1 MGSVSIALVTLA
13 LGLQVAG
20 ADTFPGFG
28 YRLLA
33 PGDVDGDGLGDLL
46 VVDEVGVSLADWASA
61 RHQPRAWIV
70 SPAAGGVVFDFGA
83 RDFSSHMLRCA
94 ALGDIDSDRCAD
106 LALVNLAAPASA
118 RVELWSGRERAVSRT
133 LTFDVTSERA
143 IANVGDLDG
152 DGKAELALGV
162 CSADQPGR
170 LSVGVVH
177 IVRGSDGEVLRSI
190 WGDAAGARFGERV
203 LALGDANGDG
213 LAELAI
219 ETSTGWRFHCPR
231 TGVRWLWR
239 EPIRVIEPCGDVNGD
254 GCADF
259 IGVGLAAPTST
270 WCHVY
275 SGRSGERLRAVSL
288 AFGDYHDVQALGDV
302 DGDGGTDFVC
312 ANYKAG
318 FAQGQVDVVGGA
330 GKLVWSSGPSCR
342 WQYGW
347 ALDVLGDVDGDGK
360 VDIAVGVDH
369 IRSREDGVVYVLD
382 AGSGRTIAEFHRR
395 GDSVRVQKPPA
406 KPAGK

>member
-1 MGSVSIALVTLA
+1 MSLALVALA
-13 LGLQVAG
+13 LGLQAAG

-33 PGDVDGDGLGDLL
+33 VNDVDADGLGDLL
-46 VVDEVGVSLADWASA
+46 VVDDVGVSLADWASA

-83 RDFSSHMLRCA
+83 RDFSSHKLRCA

-118 RVELWSGRERAVSRT
+118 RVELWSGRERAVTRT
-133 LTFDVTSERA
+133 LAFDVTSERA

-162 CSADQPGR
+162 CGADQPGR
-170 LSVGVVH
+170 LSVGVVN

-190 WGDAAGARFGERV
+190 WGDAAGTRFGERV

-219 ETSTGWRFHCPR
+219 ESSTGWRLHSAR
-231 TGVRWLWR
+231 TGVRGLWR
-239 EPIRVIEPCGDVNGD
+239 EPIRVIELCGDMDGD

-259 IGVGLAAPTST
+259 IGVGGVDSAQA
-270 WCHVY
+270 WRHVF
-275 SGRSGERLRAVSL
+275 SGHSGERLQPISLALASYGVVRAV
-288 AFGDYHDVQALGDV
+288 GDV
-302 DGDGGTDFVC
+302 NFDGRLDF
-312 ANYKAG
+312 AYAG
-318 FAQGQVDVVGGA
+318 FDDDCLGQRIGVVDSA
-330 GKLVWSSGPSCR
+330 GRSGWSAGTSHYPFD
-342 WQYGW
+342 GW

-360 VDIAVGVDH
+360 VDIAVGVAH
-369 IRSREDGVVYVLD
+369 IRARLDGVVDVLD
-382 AGSGRTIAEFHRR
+382 AGSGRTIAELHRR
-395 GDSVRVQKPPA
+395 GDSVRVQKPTA

>member
-1 MGSVSIALVTLA
+1 MSVALVTLA
-13 LGLQVAG
+13 FGLRVAG
-20 ADTFPGFG
+20 ADTFPGLG

-33 PGDVDGDGLGDLL
+33 VNGVDGDGLGDLL
-46 VVDEVGVSLADWASA
+46 VVDEVGLVDWASA

-70 SPAAGGVVFDFGA
+70 SAAAGGVVFDFGA
-83 RDFSSHMLRCA
+83 RDFSWNELRCA
-94 ALGDIDSDRCAD
+94 ALADFDSDRCAD
-106 LALVNLAAPASA
+106 LALVNLAAPASV
-118 RVELWSGRERAVSRT
+118 RVELWSGRERAVTRT
-133 LTFDVTSERA
+133 LAFDVTSERA

-152 DGKAELALGV
+152 DGMAELALGV
-162 CSADQPGR
+162 RSADQQGR

-219 ETSTGWRFHCPR
+219 ESSTGWRFHCPR
-231 TGVRWLWR
+231 TGVRWLWC
-239 EPIRVIEPCGDVNGD
+239 EPIRVIEPCGDVDGD

-259 IGVGLAAPTST
+259 IGVGLAAPPST
-270 WCHVY
+270 WGHVF
-275 SGRSGERLRAVSL
+275 SGRSGERLQAVSL

-302 DGDGGTDFVC
+302 DGDGGMDFAC
-312 ANYKAG
+312 ANYKVG
-318 FAQGQVDVVGGA
+318 LAQGQVDVVGGA
-330 GKLVWSSGPSCR
+330 GKLVWSSGPCCH

-369 IRSREDGVVYVLD
+369 IRSREDGVVCVLD
-382 AGSGRTIAEFHRR
+382 AGSGRTIAGLRRR